1 MKPSL
6 FVVEDDAVLNGL
18 LVKELGKA
26 GYEMASA
33 FTWAEARQ
41 RIAAFAPDVVLLDV
55 NLPDARDFGPLTEIA
70 GARTVVMLTAYGSV
84 HQAVEAMRLGAV
96 DYLVKPVNLDELE
109 LVIERA
115 LERSRAAAR
124 RAVHAQRTSPDD
136 NLGMVGRSAAMRQL
150 RATIL
155 EVAASDVTVLIQGES
170 GSGKE
175 LVAQALHAAS
185 PRRAES
191 FVPVDC
197 CTLQETL
204 FESELFGHEKGAF
217 TGADRR
223 KPGLIEAA
231 ASGTLFLDEIGEAGP
246 AVQAKLLRVLETGR
260 FRHVGATTDLRAN
273 ARIVAATN
281 RDLADR
287 ARDGK
292 FRDDLYYRLATYVI
306 RVPPLRERPED
317 IAPLAEYFVA
327 RRRQA
332 QGLPPAVLAAPALQR
347 LVDYPWPG
355 NVRELRN
362 VMERALIHAGAADHI
377 GLAHIDALAA
387 PAAHGGAAHGSSA
400 ASTTSAVWPDGDGGH
415 LGTAADAH
423 GAAAPPADALVFEG
437 QPTLERIER
446 EYLTRLLARYEGN
459 RRKVADALGVSERT
473 AYRMMDRHGLK

>member
-6 FVVEDDAVLNGL
+6 FVVEDDTVLNCL

-26 GYEMASA
+26 GYETQSA
-33 FTWAEARQ
+33 HNWTEARA
-41 RIAAFAPDVVLLDV
+41 RMDTFAPDLVLLDV
-55 NLPDARDFGPLTEIA
+55 NLPDARGFGPLIEIA
-70 GARTVVMLTAYGSV
+70 STRTVVMLTAYGSV

-115 LERSRAAAR
+115 LERSRANTRKAL
-124 RAVHAQRTSPDD
+124 RTSRATPDND
-136 NLGMVGRSAAMRQL
+136 LGMIGHSAAMRQL
-150 RATIL
+150 RDTIL

-185 PRRAES
+185 PRRGEA

-197 CTLQETL
+197 CTLQESL
-204 FESELFGHEKGAF
+204 FESELFGHERGAF

-260 FRHVGATTDLRAN
+260 FRHVGATADLRTD

-281 RDLADR
+281 RDLAER
-287 ARDGK
+287 ARSGE
-292 FRDDLYYRLATYVI
+292 FRGDLYYRLATFVI
-306 RVPPLRERPED
+306 EVPPLRARPED
-317 IAPLAEYFVA
+317 IPLLAAHFVA
-327 RRRQA
+327 RRRQV
-332 QGLPPAVLAAPALQR
+332 QGLPPASLSPAVLER
-347 LVDYPWPG
+347 LTAYSWRG

-362 VMERALIHAGAADHI
+362 VIERALIHAAQADEI
-377 GLAHIDALAA
+377 GVVHLDALAA
-387 PAAHGGAAHGSSA
+387 QGSSA
-400 ASTTSAVWPDGDGGH
+400 SVV
-415 LGTAADAH
+415 
-423 GAAAPPADALVFEG
+423 AAAPTAQPTPNRDALIFTGE
-437 QPTLERIER
+437 PTLEHIER
-446 EYLTRLLARYEGN
+446 EYLATLLARYGGN
-459 RRKVADALGVSERT
+459 RRKVAETLGVSERT